1 MYRRIVILSAALALL
16 GLSVAPAFAAKGG
29 GSTITL
35 VQLAATTSATSGP
48 SYGQTVTF
56 AVSTNRTDQPW
67 VHLDC
72 YQNGSLVSSES
83 HPMYQPNATNDPG
96 TFTLGGSLAWTGGA
110 ADCTATLVGYS
121 QNFKEQVLAAT
132 SFHVSG

>member
-1 MYRRIVILSAALALL
+1 LYGRIVTTSALLALL

-35 VQLAATTSATSGP
+35 VQLTAPTSSTAGP
-48 SYGQTVTF
+48 SYGQAVTF
-56 AVSTNRTDQPW
+56 DVSSNRTDQPW

-72 YQNGSLVSSES
+72 YQDGSLVSSES
-83 HPMYQPNATNDPG
+83 HPMYQPNPTNDPG
-96 TFTLGGSLAWTGGA
+96 TFTLGGSLAWTGGT

-121 QNFKEQVLAAT
+121 QNWKEQALAAT